1 MKNFALIIAVVGLV
15 AGCAMS
21 RPIPPGQRLSAS
33 EEEQMLWRR
42 AKEEQDAINASGFL
56 YQNRKIEIYLNQ
68 VAETL
73 QINSDS
79 PYISFQIKVIKDPK
93 LNAFALTNGVIYI
106 HTGILARMENEAQ
119 LAALLAHEMVH
130 CTHRHSLRALRNIK
144 YGTRTKSA
152 TGRGLAQL
160 LGITGS
166 IASIRSYTRELET
179 EADRAGLDLAVKAN
193 YDPKEVLRLFEFLK
207 QEMEIEGVEEPY
219 FSGTHPKVQQRI
231 DNINK
236 WLAEKYPENITGSK
250 NTAVFQS
257 RVSRLM
263 LDNAR
268 LDLRRGYFSV
278 AKNTVQKY
286 LNVNP
291 GDAQAYFLLGEI
303 YRQRGQ
309 KNDAAVALN
318 HYEKSISLNPTFA
331 ESHKAL
337 GMIHFKGGEK
347 QRAKKYFESCL
358 LLSPNTADKAYIQG
372 YLKSCAT
379 NGEG

>member
-1 MKNFALIIAVVGLV
+1 MKILALIIAVVGLV

-21 RPIPPGQRLSAS
+21 RPIPPGQRLSES

-42 AKEEQDAINASGFL
+42 AKKEQDAINASGFL
-56 YQNRKIEIYLNQ
+56 YQDRKIENYLNQ
-68 VAETL
+68 VAENL
-73 QINSDS
+73 QMNADS
-79 PYISFQIKVIKDPK
+79 PDISFQIKVIKDPK
-93 LNAFALTNGVIYI
+93 LNAFALPNGVIYI

-119 LAALLAHEMVH
+119 LAALLAHEMIH
-130 CTHRHSLRALRNIK
+130 CMHRHSLRALRNIK
-144 YGTRTKSA
+144 YRTRARTA
-152 TGRGLAQL
+152 TVQEIAQL

-291 GDAQAYFLLGEI
+291 GDAQGYFLLGEI

-309 KNDAAVALN
+309 KNDEAVALN